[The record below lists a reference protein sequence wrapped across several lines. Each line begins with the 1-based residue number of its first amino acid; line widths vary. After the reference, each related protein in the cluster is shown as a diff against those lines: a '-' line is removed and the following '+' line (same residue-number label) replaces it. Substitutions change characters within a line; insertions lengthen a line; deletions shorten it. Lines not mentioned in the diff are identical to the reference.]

1 MYLLGD
7 IVNKEKMI
15 YRITQQINAYPLIIN
30 KKNINI
36 FYMHVTFELL
46 RSFQMFTDPKLQE
59 NYIY

>member
-30 KKNINI
+30 KNINI
-36 FYMHVTFELL
+36 SYMHVTLKFL
-46 RSFQMFTDPKLQE
+46 RSFQRFMDPKLQE
-59 NYIY
+59 NDIY